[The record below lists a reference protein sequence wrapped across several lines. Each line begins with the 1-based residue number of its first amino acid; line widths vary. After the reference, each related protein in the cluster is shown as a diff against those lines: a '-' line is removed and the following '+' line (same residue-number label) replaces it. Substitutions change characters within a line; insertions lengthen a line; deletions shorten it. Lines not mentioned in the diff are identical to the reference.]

1 MHPVMNPNE
10 ANEQRELSFTPP
22 QKPNTQKRIPVNDAV
37 LKLGCFSIN
46 KINIPKEN
54 MEINFLLFLIRF
66 QWAKR
71 LEASRI
77 RKGLINSDGCTRKF
91 PSTSH
96 REDPLTVIP
105 AILVR
110 NIRKNKIK
118 KIILE
123 ATNLYAHRNLIKN
136 DKKLITILSFS
147 LLIL

>member
-1 MHPVMNPNE
+1 MNPVINPNE

-22 QKPNTQKRIPVNDAV
+22 QKPITQKRIPVNDAV

-46 KINIPKEN
+46 KINNQKEN
-54 MEINFLLFLIRF
+54 IEMNFLSFLIKF

-77 RKGLINSDGCTRKF
+77 IKGLINSDGCRRKF
-91 PSTSH
+91 PSTNH

-105 AILVR
+105 VILVR

-123 ATNLYAHRNLIKN
+123 NLKRFLMFVFRTK
-136 DKKLITILSFS
+136 
-147 LLIL
+147 